1 MAGKRMF
8 SKQVIDSDIFLD
20 MPMSTQCLYFHLCM
34 RADDD
39 GFIDN
44 PKKISRFIGAS
55 EDDLKLL
62 LAKNFAIGFENGV
75 IVIKHWRLHNTLK
88 NDRYKPT
95 IYQEEYKCLGINES
109 KIYET
114 NVNGTS
120 LEPVWNQNGNAD
132 KNRLDKNRLDKNSK
146 EEYIEV
152 DKRPARTPK
161 HKYGEYGHV
170 LLKDDEL
177 EKLNSEYGEEET
189 KEAIKYLDEYIEMKG
204 TKYKSHYLALRKWVY
219 EAVKERKPKKMTDE
233 EFLRWA
239 EEEDKKLEL
248 ERNKSDLNED

>member
-1 MAGKRMF
+1 MADKRMF
-8 SKQVIDSDIFLD
+8 SKKVIDSDIFLD

-39 GFIDN
+39 GFVDN
-44 PKKISRFIGAS
+44 PKKITRLVGGS
-55 EDDLKLL
+55 EDDLKILL
-62 LAKNFAIGFENGV
+62 MKNFIIGFENGV
-75 IVIKHWRLHNTLK
+75 IVITHWRLHNWLRSDHYT
-88 NDRYKPT
+88 PT
-95 IYQEEYKCLGINES
+95 IYQKEKEILELNDQ
-109 KIYET
+109 KIYEPKGQLP
-114 NVNGTS
+114 NGRI
-120 LEPVWNQNGNAD
+120 EE
-132 KNRLDKNRLDKNSK
+132 NRREEKRIEENSK

-177 EKLNSEYGEEET
+177 EKLNAEYGEEET
-189 KEAIKYLDEYIEMKG
+189 KEAIRYLDEYIEMKG

-219 EAVKERKPKKMTDE
+219 EAVKERKPKEMTTE

-239 EEEDKKLEL
+239 EEEDRKREL
-248 ERNKSDLNED
+248 ERNISDTIED